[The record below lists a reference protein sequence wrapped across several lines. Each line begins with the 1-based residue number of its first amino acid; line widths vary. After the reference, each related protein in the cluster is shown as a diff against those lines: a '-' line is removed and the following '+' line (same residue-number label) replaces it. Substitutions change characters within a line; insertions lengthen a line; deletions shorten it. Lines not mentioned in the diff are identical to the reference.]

1 MTTSLRF
8 EGGKALATALSGL
21 SARVSK
27 KLVLEA
33 LHEAAEPMR
42 DRMEANAPVSAE
54 APHLRDVIVVRTSRG
69 KDAKESAVAVGA
81 TRGGFY
87 GSFQEFGTA
96 HHAPQPWARP
106 AFDATHQTSLRV
118 FADALWRE
126 LAGRGIQRGS
136 SSVDVPVEGE
146 EV

>member
-1 MTTSLRF
+1 
-8 EGGKALATALSGL
+8 
-21 SARVSK
+21 
-27 KLVLEA
+27 
-33 LHEAAEPMR
+33 
-42 DRMEANAPVSAE
+42 
-54 APHLRDVIVVRTSRG
+54 
-69 KDAKESAVAVGA
+69 VGA

-136 SSVDVPVEGE
+136 SSVEVPVEGE